1 VRLEAALA
9 TCHWQ
14 AHDEA
19 AAFRWMNHALTL
31 TEHRGFSRAVFDDVF
46 GLPKVFATA
55 IKMSR
60 IPTLPS
66 AEYFKRFR
74 DVLAFDP
81 YESHPLAEPA
91 PLLTQRELDL
101 LKLVS
106 LGLSNK
112 DISERS
118 HITLLTTKWHLKN
131 VFAKLGVSTRMEAVF
146 RAQELRLVDGRPPS
160 LSAR

>member
-1 VRLEAALA
+1 
-9 TCHWQ
+9 
-14 AHDEA
+14 
-19 AAFRWMNHALTL
+19 MNHALML
-31 TEHRGFSRAVFDDVF
+31 TANRGFSRAVFDDVF
-46 GLPKVFATA
+46 GLPQAFATA
-55 IKMSR
+55 IKLSR
-60 IPTLPS
+60 ISNLPS

-81 YESHPLAEPA
+81 YENPPSAEPT

-118 HITLLTTKWHLKN
+118 NITLLTTKWHLKN

-160 LSAR
+160 LSPR

>member
-1 VRLEAALA
+1 
-9 TCHWQ
+9 
-14 AHDEA
+14 
-19 AAFRWMNHALTL
+19 M
-31 TEHRGFSRAVFDDVF
+31 
-46 GLPKVFATA
+46 
-55 IKMSR
+55 
-60 IPTLPS
+60 
-66 AEYFKRFR
+66 
-74 DVLAFDP
+74 LAFDP
-81 YESHPLAEPA
+81 YENNPQVEPT

>member
-1 VRLEAALA
+1 LEATLA
-9 TCHWQ
+9 TCSWH
-14 AHDEA
+14 ARDEN
-19 AAFRWMNHALTL
+19 AAFRWMNHALSL
-31 TEHRGFSRAVFDDVF
+31 TENRGFSRAVFDDVF

-55 IKMSR
+55 IKLAR
-60 IPTLPS
+60 VPKLPS
-66 AEYFKRFR
+66 ADYFKRFR

-81 YESHPLAEPA
+81 YEDLPPDAH

-106 LGLSNK
+106 QGLSNR

-118 HITLLTTKWHLKN
+118 NITLLTTKWHLKN

-146 RAQELRLVDGRPPS
+146 RAQELRLVDGRPPT
-160 LSAR
+160 LPAR

>member
-1 VRLEAALA
+1 MR
-9 TCHWQ
+9 
-14 AHDEA
+14 
-19 AAFRWMNHALTL
+19 
-31 TEHRGFSRAVFDDVF
+31 
-46 GLPKVFATA
+46 
-55 IKMSR
+55 
-60 IPTLPS
+60 LPS
-66 AEYFKRFR
+66 PEYFQRFQ

-81 YESHPLAEPA
+81 YKELPTPQPQ

-118 HITLLTTKWHLKN
+118 NITLLTTKWHLKN

-160 LSAR
+160 LSRG